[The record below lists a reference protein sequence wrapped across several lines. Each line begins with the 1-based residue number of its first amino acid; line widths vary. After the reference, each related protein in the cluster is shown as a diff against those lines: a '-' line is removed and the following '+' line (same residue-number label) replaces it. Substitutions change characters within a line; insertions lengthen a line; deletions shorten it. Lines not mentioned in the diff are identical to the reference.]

1 MREFSTEDFAERLG
15 LSLERFCV
23 EDFGKRLES
32 RAWREIFYGGFCG
45 DIAVELE
52 QNFYGGFY
60 GEIELAEIFYGG
72 WSVWRD

>member
-1 MREFSTEDFAERLG
+1 
-15 LSLERFCV
+15 V
-23 EDFGKRLES
+23 EDFGKRLRS
-32 RAWREIFYGGFCG
+32 RALREIFYGSFCG

-60 GEIELAEIFYGG
+60 GKIELAEIFYGG

>member
-1 MREFSTEDFAERLG
+1 LREFSTDDFVERLG
-15 LSLERFCV
+15 LSLKRFCV
-23 EDFGKRLES
+23 EDFGKRSGS
-32 RAWREIFYGGFCG
+32 RACREIFYGGFCG

-52 QNFYGGFY
+52 QNFCGRFY